1 MKNTKKFT
9 SILLTLA
16 MVISMMTM
24 FASAANTV
32 DSGDIGAARE
42 TKQNDPLVSSTAIG
56 DIMTYDTDD
65 PGSYTDTVRW
75 MLDSDGV
82 LTISGTGPTARFDSS
97 YCPYLDRP
105 AAGYN
110 SPVAYNNNVKT
121 VIIEE
126 SITDFDTDFIS
137 QYHQVSG
144 ESTMSGIE
152 TIIFMSASTHF
163 NLNTERLP
171 NLKNVLIGANLKDDA
186 FDWTSTGVRH
196 GMDASKFSGETLLL
210 TKHGNG
216 YSNNLVIRSDSDFAL
231 TDLDFYFG
239 RDKTLNITQISFAE
253 MLTHAQAA
261 LTDVPASVLTKLP
274 AALRPAGAVNTPPQ
288 NISVTFNANGGTVG
302 TAAKTVTVGKLYG
315 TLPVPTRT
323 GYTFDGWYTAASGGQ
338 LIAASSLVSA
348 ASDHTLYAHWTK
360 AREDTFRFNNSSPNF
375 NSTYRIS
382 DGAFSFLTEGETAAR
397 AAYLRNLEQ
406 TSWWGSCFGMSTVY
420 ALSHSGEIHVSH
432 FQDDAYLLYDL
443 KTPRTSASV
452 NDLINFYHLIQC
464 DGYVGSL
471 RSSALRYSQPGQEE
485 SNLRTLIQRLDA
497 SGGYVVLCISYM
509 SGPTIRASGH
519 AVVAVDYTQGSD
531 GSYAVRIWD
540 PNYPDTFNTLTI
552 ASDFGDYYFAAPLTY
567 WDTFIGCALLP
578 DEVNHKDLERYAVSG
593 AGGGQTVSD
602 YSTLVISDGS
612 FRVDCSDGSYAVF
625 KNGVQTAGSLILT
638 DVSPVGAGSS
648 GERSYA
654 FPASANAVITVT
666 PSSADQQQIAL
677 LTEDTYASVEAADI
691 SKLRFSGDS
700 VTTDCASAAQ
710 QEIVLVSDA
719 LGDTWN
725 SATLTGAD
733 TGFSLKAAKGAV
745 EISSNNPVTA
755 TVTGGNAHTGKSS
768 VKQRVESTRNGV
780 TVSVAD
786 MRPAVNLNF
795 KDVPATAYY
804 YDAVR
809 WAVENGI
816 TKGTTETTFSPD
828 VTCSNAHILT
838 FLWRAYGSPVV
849 NTANS
854 FTDVTEGAYYYQAA
868 QWAKSMGMVSGDKF
882 APNAPCSR
890 ASSVMFMWKAAGS
903 PTVTTKTNFT
913 DIPANADY
921 AMAVAWALENGVT
934 KGTTDTT
941 FSPDRT
947 CTRAQIATFLYRGL
961 EL

>member
-274 AALRPAGAVNTPPQ
+274 AALRPAGAVNTPPPEHLRHLQRQRRHGRYSRQ
-288 NISVTFNANGGTVG
+288 NSDRREAVRH
-302 TAAKTVTVGKLYG
+302 TARSHPHRL
-315 TLPVPTRT
+315 
-323 GYTFDGWYTAASGGQ
+323 
-338 LIAASSLVSA
+338 
-348 ASDHTLYAHWTK
+348 
-360 AREDTFRFNNSSPNF
+360 
-375 NSTYRIS
+375 
-382 DGAFSFLTEGETAAR
+382 
-397 AAYLRNLEQ
+397 YLRRLVHRRQ
-406 TSWWGSCFGMSTVY
+406 RRPADRC
-420 ALSHSGEIHVSH
+420 
-432 FQDDAYLLYDL
+432 LLACQRRVRPY
-443 KTPRTSASV
+443 P
-452 NDLINFYHLIQC
+452 
-464 DGYVGSL
+464 L
-471 RSSALRYSQPGQEE
+471 RP
-485 SNLRTLIQRLDA
+485 LDKGP
-497 SGGYVVLCISYM
+497 GGYV
-509 SGPTIRASGH
+509 P
-519 AVVAVDYTQGSD
+519 
-531 GSYAVRIWD
+531 
-540 PNYPDTFNTLTI
+540 F
-552 ASDFGDYYFAAPLTY
+552 
-567 WDTFIGCALLP
+567 
-578 DEVNHKDLERYAVSG
+578 
-593 AGGGQTVSD
+593 
-602 YSTLVISDGS
+602 
-612 FRVDCSDGSYAVF
+612 
-625 KNGVQTAGSLILT
+625 
-638 DVSPVGAGSS
+638 
-648 GERSYA
+648 
-654 FPASANAVITVT
+654 
-666 PSSADQQQIAL
+666 
-677 LTEDTYASVEAADI
+677 
-691 SKLRFSGDS
+691 
-700 VTTDCASAAQ
+700 
-710 QEIVLVSDA
+710 
-719 LGDTWN
+719 
-725 SATLTGAD
+725 
-733 TGFSLKAAKGAV
+733 
-745 EISSNNPVTA
+745 
-755 TVTGGNAHTGKSS
+755 
-768 VKQRVESTRNGV
+768 
-780 TVSVAD
+780 
-786 MRPAVNLNF
+786 
-795 KDVPATAYY
+795 
-804 YDAVR
+804 
-809 WAVENGI
+809 
-816 TKGTTETTFSPD
+816 
-828 VTCSNAHILT
+828 
-838 FLWRAYGSPVV
+838 
-849 NTANS
+849 
-854 FTDVTEGAYYYQAA
+854 
-868 QWAKSMGMVSGDKF
+868 
-882 APNAPCSR
+882 
-890 ASSVMFMWKAAGS
+890 
-903 PTVTTKTNFT
+903 
-913 DIPANADY
+913 
-921 AMAVAWALENGVT
+921 
-934 KGTTDTT
+934 
-941 FSPDRT
+941 
-947 CTRAQIATFLYRGL
+947 
-961 EL
+961 